1 VSGAA
6 SVGLAGL
13 LVALFLL
20 IVAALLWQESRRRG
34 APPGPPVYVVEDAAE
49 FIHARLEEPTR
60 ARLGEDDVVR
70 IIEWEVYYL
79 QGLAQARR
87 RTPVE
92 TVAGGSDAS
101 LDYIVSR
108 IADVHHISY
117 DRGHVAEV
125 LRLESEYLASIGAVG
140 DPVDLDQTFSDERGD
155 DT

>member
-1 VSGAA
+1 MS
-6 SVGLAGL
+6 STTTVGLAGL

-20 IVAALLWQESRRRG
+20 IVAALVWQESRRRG
-34 APPGPPVYVVEDAAE
+34 APAGPPVYVVEEAVG
-49 FIHARLEEPTR
+49 FIHARLGESSR
-60 ARLGEDDVVR
+60 AGLGRDDVVR
-70 IIEWEVYYL
+70 IIEWEIYYL

-101 LDYIVSR
+101 LDYIVGR

-117 DRGHVAEV
+117 DRGDVAEV